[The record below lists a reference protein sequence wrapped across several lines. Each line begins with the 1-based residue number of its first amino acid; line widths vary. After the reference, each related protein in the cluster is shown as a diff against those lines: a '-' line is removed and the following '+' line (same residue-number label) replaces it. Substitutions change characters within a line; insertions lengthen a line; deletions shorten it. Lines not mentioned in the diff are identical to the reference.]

1 MFERPVLPDD
11 LLPDNVVLLGGLKV
25 VGLVGT
31 NEDVVEVNKEE
42 DIVLSDELFDE
53 TLDKDTTIDDD
64 AVEVMLE
71 DVNTNWFKVELDTER
86 LEVDDAGE

>member
-71 DVNTNWFKVELDTER
+71 DVNTNWFKVELDAER